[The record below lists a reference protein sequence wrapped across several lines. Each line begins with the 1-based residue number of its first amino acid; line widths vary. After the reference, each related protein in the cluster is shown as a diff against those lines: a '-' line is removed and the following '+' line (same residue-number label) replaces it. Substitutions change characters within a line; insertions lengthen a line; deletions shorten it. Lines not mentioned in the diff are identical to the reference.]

1 MMRQIQFYAFC
12 IIYAICIIYLAIT
25 LPIGTHEAVIFY
37 TDESILKS
45 LTHIAKGWFNNG
57 LDFRLPFLLLGFLN
71 IFLFFIMSKSYFE
84 KEEDSFFATTIFAL
98 LPGIITSAILV
109 NIAVLVITLVMAFL
123 IFNAKKLV
131 WLQAGVAILLLYIH
145 DASIIFFI
153 SIAIFSAFNR
163 DRVLFV
169 IASLL
174 IAISFLYFNTL
185 EVGGHPHGEF
195 LELFALY
202 MALFSPLVFIY
213 FFYALYRICLR
224 EKKDILWY
232 LAFTSFILSILL
244 SLRQQVIMTDF
255 APYVIVAVVLM
266 VLMYQ
271 KTLNVRLPLF
281 QKKYKIGF
289 KIVMTSLVISAF
301 IILLHKPLFR
311 LYTDKTKHFAYGFYE
326 PYWQSMELK
335 EIQEPCYIAKNKKVQ
350 FQLKYYGI
358 RRCDELDVPKI
369 HK

>member
-1 MMRQIQFYAFC
+1 M
-12 IIYAICIIYLAIT
+12 T
-25 LPIGTHEAVIFY
+25 LPIGTHEAVVFY
-37 TDESILKS
+37 TDEGILKE
-45 LTHIAKGWFNNG
+45 LTHFAEGWFGNG
-57 LDFRLPFLLLGFLN
+57 LDFRLPFVFLGLLN
-71 IFLFFIMSKSYFE
+71 IPLFLYMSKQYFE
-84 KEEDSFFATTIFAL
+84 KREDSFLATTIFAL

-123 IFNAKKLV
+123 IFYAKKLI
-131 WLQAGVAILLLYIH
+131 WLQAGVAILLLYVH

-153 SIAIFSAFNR
+153 SIAIFSAFKR
-163 DRVLFV
+163 DRLLFAISAV
-169 IASLL
+169 L
-174 IAISFLYFNTL
+174 IAISFLYFNDL
-185 EVGGHPHGEF
+185 SVGGHPSGKF

-202 MALFSPLVFIY
+202 AALFSPLVFIY

-232 LAFTSFILSILL
+232 IAFSSFVLSILL

-271 KTLNVRLPLF
+271 RTVNVRLPQF
-281 QKKYKIGF
+281 QKNYTMGF
-289 KIVMTSLVISAF
+289 KIVIGSLVFSALVIF
-301 IILLHKPLFR
+301 FQKPLFL
-311 LYTDKTKHFAYGFYE
+311 LYDDKTKHFTYPFYE
-326 PYWQSMELK
+326 PFWQSMELR
-335 EIQEPCYIAKNKKVQ
+335 EIGQNCHTAKNRKIQ

-358 RRCDELDVPKI
+358 EACSELDVPKI

>member
-1 MMRQIQFYAFC
+1 MRRIAFYFFGIFYAVSLL
-12 IIYAICIIYLAIT
+12 YLAIT

-37 TDESILKS
+37 TDEGVLKY
-45 LTHIAKGWFNNG
+45 LTHWAEGWFNNG
-57 LDFRLPFLLLGFLN
+57 LDFRLPFVLLGFFN
-71 IFLFFIMSKSYFE
+71 IVLFFYMSKFYFE
-84 KEEDSFFATTIFAL
+84 KEEDSFLATTIFAL

-153 SIAIFSAFNR
+153 SIAIFSAFKR
-163 DRVLFV
+163 DRVLFA

-185 EVGGHPHGEF
+185 EVGGHPHGKF

-213 FFYALYRICLR
+213 FFYALYRIWLR

-232 LAFTSFILSILL
+232 VAFTSFILSILL
-244 SLRQQVIMTDF
+244 SLRQRVIMTDF

-289 KIVMTSLVISAF
+289 KIVMASLLISAL
-301 IILLHKPLFR
+301 IILFHKPLFL
-311 LYTDKTKHFAYGFYE
+311 LYSDKTKHFTYPFYE

-335 EIQEPCYIAKNKKVQ
+335 EIGQQCYTAKRQKVQ
-350 FQLKYYGI
+350 FQLNYYGI
-358 RRCDELDVPKI
+358 EACGEPNVPKI